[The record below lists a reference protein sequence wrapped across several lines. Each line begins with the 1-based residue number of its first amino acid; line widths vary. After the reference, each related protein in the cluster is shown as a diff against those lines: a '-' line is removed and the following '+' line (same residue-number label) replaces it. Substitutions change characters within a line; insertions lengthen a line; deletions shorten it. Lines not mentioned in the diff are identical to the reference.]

1 MKAAVRPP
9 VRCSAVG
16 SYPSGLNDGSRPGA
30 DIRESVARS
39 PFSLEILQ
47 PSPSTDGAQ
56 PRVRHLGLALTADF
70 RIAAD
75 DAKFSANF
83 SRLCYYPGFG
93 LTVTLPR
100 LVGLQQASL
109 MLCTGRRVA
118 AADAVRMGLAESLV
132 PRSELEDSSL
142 AFASEIAESAPL
154 SVVAIRRRMREGLAD
169 AVEAAIALESA
180 EQARAR
186 RATLLKA
193 PGHRLSGEIHN
204 SLVTDSQPHPAN

>member
-1 MKAAVRPP
+1 M
-9 VRCSAVG
+9 
-16 SYPSGLNDGSRPGA
+16 
-30 DIRESVARS
+30 
-39 PFSLEILQ
+39 
-47 PSPSTDGAQ
+47 
-56 PRVRHLGLALTADF
+56 
-70 RIAAD
+70 
-75 DAKFSANF
+75 
-83 SRLCYYPGFG
+83 
-93 LTVTLPR
+93 
-100 LVGLQQASL
+100 
-109 MLCTGRRVA
+109 A